1 MRILFIGN
9 SHTYVNDMP
18 EIVARLAKKDGID
31 CEVVM
36 IAHGG
41 WFCMGTM
48 IMWCSR
54 SMRIRLDRKEK
65 CFRQLRRSAD
75 GFMRRKARLWHT

>member
-31 CEVVM
+31 CEVAM

-41 WFCMGTM
+41 WFLEQHAAEPETRFN
-48 IMWCSR
+48 I
-54 SMRIRLDRKEK
+54 L
-65 CFRQLRRSAD
+65 
-75 GFMRRKARLWHT
+75 